1 MSDRTNDAV
10 TAMLNCFPQ
19 TAQDYGLWLET
30 LERLCAGLTDR
41 AVIETAERFA
51 AGNVPDQSTRFAPS
65 TAEFIQEAKRQQE
78 LIDIK
83 SKPRLPPPRYFPG
96 PLAPF
101 QIRQQKRLS
110 ENSHLPV
117 ISANATFEEFRRLS
131 ASKQL
136 PVGAKFVASLGIIYG
151 PEPSL
156 LAHGVTNLAPYETEV
171 VADSGR
177 MG

>member
-1 MSDRTNDAV
+1 MLLRT
-10 TAMLNCFPQ
+10 
-19 TAQDYGLWLET
+19 Y
-30 LERLCAGLTDR
+30 R
-41 AVIETAERFA
+41 AVLANCSSQAIVEAAQRFTT
-51 AGNVPDQSTRFAPS
+51 GRVPDQSKTFAPS
-65 TAEFIQEAKRQQE
+65 VAEFLGEVERQQE

-83 SKPRLPPPRYFPG
+83 KKPALPPPRYFPG